1 MKRKLFPLPRWQE
14 VLNPQAVLGLYGLF
28 MLTGFLL
35 WVPEKGYS
43 DMVNPKFR
51 LFLYATAVFLVLLA
65 LTLVIQGLTR
75 KRESL
80 APEKT
85 VSKWQRLSRI
95 LAAGMMVWVLLSAL
109 LSDFPQVVW
118 LGDRRKEGA
127 LTLLAYMLLF
137 LLASRFWSPGKLT
150 AMGASLTG
158 MLNFALALAQ
168 FLGLNPL
175 HLYPGELNF
184 HHRGERYSGEY
195 MGTIGNSD
203 LLSAMLTVLCLY
215 LLGLYCVSKGKDRW
229 IYFAGGLAAWGAL
242 LLSEVTAG
250 PVAILGCLALLL
262 PLCVAKGLG
271 LRRMGEIVL
280 GLSLLAL
287 GKTMLGYTFSQ
298 DVLTIY
304 PAWSGLSWLL
314 LALVLVSL
322 PTMVLLR
329 RLPEGKGYPRL
340 GRAIVLGYILLIL
353 LVFLFLF
360 FYSGGN
366 ETLQSLHELT
376 RLNPPDTLGSSR
388 IAIWKDAVSLGLDKP
403 LLGGGP
409 DTYNYRSDLTFTRE
423 FPDRPARRTSVDA
436 AHNEYL
442 NLWVNCGLPAM
453 VLQMALIL
461 AVAVPAAKMLDRRR
475 LPLLLPVVGYA
486 IHALFGISQVLVS
499 PLFYLFLGAC
509 CHALGRQE

>member
-51 LFLYATAVFLVLLA
+51 LFLYATAVFLVLLT

-75 KRESL
+75 KRGSL

-175 HLYPGELNF
+175 RLYPGELNF

-215 LLGLYCVSKGKDRW
+215 LLGLYCVSKEKDRW

-262 PLCVAKGLG
+262 PLCVDVPVILH
-271 LRRMGEIVL
+271 RRNLQLVIE
-280 GLSLLAL
+280 
-287 GKTMLGYTFSQ
+287 
-298 DVLTIY
+298 LTQ
-304 PAWSGLSWLL
+304 
-314 LALVLVSL
+314 
-322 PTMVLLR
+322 
-329 RLPEGKGYPRL
+329 
-340 GRAIVLGYILLIL
+340 LLI
-353 LVFLFLF
+353 
-360 FYSGGN
+360 
-366 ETLQSLHELT
+366 
-376 RLNPPDTLGSSR
+376 
-388 IAIWKDAVSLGLDKP
+388 
-403 LLGGGP
+403 
-409 DTYNYRSDLTFTRE
+409 
-423 FPDRPARRTSVDA
+423 
-436 AHNEYL
+436 
-442 NLWVNCGLPAM
+442 
-453 VLQMALIL
+453 
-461 AVAVPAAKMLDRRR
+461 
-475 LPLLLPVVGYA
+475 
-486 IHALFGISQVLVS
+486 
-499 PLFYLFLGAC
+499 
-509 CHALGRQE
+509 CHV